1 MIARALG
8 SLLQWQRGRRFAAF
22 EQACRDPDAAQAR
35 VYAELH
41 ARNGQ
46 TALAKR
52 LGVDRA
58 PTLEAL
64 RATVPLVSYED
75 LQPEIDAMLRGEPA
89 QLCAGRPLLFATT
102 SGTTGRTK
110 YLPIDADYLRSFQ
123 EPMHLFLYRLLADHP
138 GATRHRVLY
147 LVGSADGPIAPC
159 GVPTGTIS
167 GFNHRNLGRLLKG
180 FHAVPYEPFVI
191 ADPVAR
197 AYTVA
202 RLALVH
208 EVSLAV
214 AITTHPLA
222 ELADVMEQHGE
233 ALLRDLR
240 DGTLRSPAPMTDAE
254 RRLIGPLLTA
264 EPARARVLEARLPL
278 TPRRA
283 WPELALVSCWHHAG
297 AGSHKAKLDAAWGPV
312 PMRSAL
318 YSATE
323 GWLNVPTRD
332 ADPGGIL
339 AITSNVV
346 EFEVLSG
353 DGKPTGRTMLPH
365 EVEPGASYGIV
376 LCSGAGVW
384 RYRLGDEV
392 RVTGRFHATP
402 EIAFVQKLGSVL
414 NLHHEAVREEQVQTA
429 MTAVGPRHGVS
440 RWVVGP
446 APDGSLRYRFLAAA
460 TGAAADLARDVD
472 AELRKASLGYDE
484 DRGSGLLLAPEV
496 VLVGAEVFTAWER
509 ARAVRVGA
517 QAKPVVLVTRS
528 EELPTEVAS

>member
-1 MIARALG
+1 MIASVLG
-8 SLLQWQRGRRFAAF
+8 SLLQLQRGRRFAAF
-22 EQACRDPDAAQAR
+22 EQACKDPATAQER

-41 ARNGQ
+41 RRNGQ

-52 LGVDRA
+52 LGVDKA
-58 PTLEAL
+58 PTIAAL

-89 QLCAGRPLLFATT
+89 QLVSGRPLLFATT

-110 YLPIDADYLRSFQ
+110 YLPIDADYLKSFQ
-123 EPMHLFLYRLLADHP
+123 EPMHLFLFRLLADHP
-138 GATRHRVLY
+138 QATKHRVLY

-167 GFNHRNLGRLLKG
+167 GFNHRNLGPLLKG

-233 ALLRDLR
+233 ALIRDLH

-254 RRLIGPLLTA
+254 RRLITPLLTA
-264 EPARARVLEARLPL
+264 EPARAKVLEARLPL

-283 WPELALVSCWHHAG
+283 WPDLALVSCWNHAG
-297 AGSHKAKLDAAWGPV
+297 AGSHLAKVDAKWGPV
-312 PMRSAL
+312 PIRPAL

-332 ADPGGIL
+332 GEAGGIL
-339 AITSNVV
+339 AVTSNVV
-346 EFEVLSG
+346 EFEVLG
-353 DGKPTGRTMLPH
+353 PDGKPTGRTVLPN
-365 EVEPGASYGIV
+365 EVELGASYGVV
-376 LCSGAGVW
+376 LCSGAGLW

-392 RVTGRFHATP
+392 RVTGWFHKTP

-414 NLHHEAVREEQVQTA
+414 NLHHEAVREEQVRTA
-429 MTAVGPRHGVS
+429 MDAVAARHGVS

-446 APDGSLRYRFLAAA
+446 AAGGALRYRFVIAASAPGERLA
-460 TGAAADLARDVD
+460 GDVD
-472 AELRKASLGYDE
+472 SELRKASLGYDE
-484 DRGSGLLLAPEV
+484 DRGSGLLEAPEV
-496 VLVGAEVFTAWER
+496 VLVAPDVFAAWER
-509 ARAVRVGA
+509 ARAARVGA

-528 EELPTEVAS
+528 EELPWEVTS

>member
-1 MIARALG
+1 MIANALG
-8 SLLQWQRGRRFAAF
+8 SLLQLQRGRRFAAF
-22 EQACRDPDAAQAR
+22 EQACKDPAAAQVR

-41 ARNGQ
+41 ARNGN

-64 RATVPLVSYED
+64 RATVPLVAYED

-89 QLCAGRPLLFATT
+89 QLVAGRPLLFATT

-110 YLPIDADYLRSFQ
+110 YLPIDADYLKSFQ

-167 GFNHRNLGRLLKG
+167 GFNHRNLGPLLKR

-191 ADPVAR
+191 ADAVAR
-197 AYTVA
+197 AYTIA

-233 ALLRDLR
+233 ALLRDLH

-254 RRLIGPLLTA
+254 RRLITPLLTA
-264 EPARARVLEARLPL
+264 EPARAKVLEARLPL

-283 WPELALVSCWHHAG
+283 WPDLALVSCWSHAG
-297 AGSHKAKLDAAWGPV
+297 AGSHKTKVDAAWGPV

-332 ADPGGIL
+332 GDPGGIL

-346 EFEVLSG
+346 EFEVLQ
-353 DGKPTGRTMLPH
+353 DGKPTGRTVLPH
-365 EVEPGASYGIV
+365 EVEQGASYGVV
-376 LCSGAGVW
+376 LCSGAGLW

-429 MTAVGPRHGVS
+429 MDGVAARLGVT

-446 APDGSLRYRFLAAA
+446 AADGALRYRFVVAA
-460 TGAAADLARDVD
+460 TAGDGLVKDIDEA
-472 AELRKASLGYDE
+472 LRAASLGYDE
-484 DRGSGLLLAPEV
+484 DRGSGLLGAPEV
-496 VLVGAEVFTAWER
+496 EVVAPGVFAAWER
-509 ARAVRVGA
+509 ARAARVGA
-517 QAKPVVLVTRS
+517 QAKPVVLVTRW
-528 EELPTEVAS
+528 EELPRVDA